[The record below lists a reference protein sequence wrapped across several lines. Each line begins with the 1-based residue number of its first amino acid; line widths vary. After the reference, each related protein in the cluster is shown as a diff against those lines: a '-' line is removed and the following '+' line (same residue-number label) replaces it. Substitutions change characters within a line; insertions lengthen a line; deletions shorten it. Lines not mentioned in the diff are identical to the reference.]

1 MTISEFQ
8 IWIEHIYGEKDR
20 KRGLDKTFV
29 WFIEEVGELARALH
43 RDKPEE
49 LSEEFADCFAWLVT
63 LANLSGIDLEKCVQ
77 KYQKCCYKCGHV
89 PCQCTETNCVKIT

>member
-1 MTISEFQ
+1 MKISEFQ
-8 IWIEHIYGEKDR
+8 NWIEQIYGEKDR

-43 RDKPEE
+43 RNKPQE

-63 LANLSGIDLEKCVQ
+63 LANLSGINLEEAVR

-89 PCQCTETNCVKIT
+89 PCQCVEKNSQIG